1 MNDVT
6 LCCNCVTIS
15 EAKVLNF
22 VLGKFIH
29 NVKHYT
35 MKRIIF
41 LISLAGVLLLL
52 NACSTTGYVTTEPA
66 YVEYTRP
73 ERPSNLH
80 IWIDGDWQYNN
91 QTHVYV
97 QKNGY
102 WSKPSQGRTYQSGH
116 WQSNPKG
123 KSWSKGHWKKNNR

>member
-1 MNDVT
+1 
-6 LCCNCVTIS
+6 
-15 EAKVLNF
+15 
-22 VLGKFIH
+22 
-29 NVKHYT
+29 

-102 WSKPSQGRTYQSGH
+102 WSKPSQGRTYETGH
-116 WQSNPKG
+116 WQSTPKG